1 MSTVKS
7 NFTTGLG
14 GATLRPRVMK
24 WNFLWLLWLPV
35 LLGGCVVTSS
45 SITNLT
51 PSQLVRSNAGFY
63 PVEIVWET
71 NQRAVVEESIQPVVQ
86 VGTNNF
92 VMQRTKMTKNR
103 WEVLL
108 PLETGASNVL
118 YRVRVDYQF
127 YDVPVRRSNSQM
139 SPMYELRVVE
149 PVNAPAP

>member
-1 MSTVKS
+1 
-7 NFTTGLG
+7 
-14 GATLRPRVMK
+14 MK

-35 LLGGCVVTSS
+35 GLAGCVVTDS

-51 PSQLVRSNAGFY
+51 PSQLSRSSAGFY

-71 NQRAVVEESIQPVVQ
+71 NQRAVVDESIQPIVQ

-92 VMQRTKMTKNR
+92 AMQRTKMTKNR

-127 YDVPVRRSNSQM
+127 LDVPVRRSNSQM
-139 SPMYELRVVE
+139 SPMYELRVVDA
-149 PVNAPAP
+149 PNAPVP

>member
-1 MSTVKS
+1 
-7 NFTTGLG
+7 
-14 GATLRPRVMK
+14 MK

-35 LLGGCVVTSS
+35 WLSGCAVTSS

-51 PSQLVRSNAGFY
+51 ASQLPRNNAGFY
-63 PVEIVWET
+63 PIEIVWES
-71 NQRAVVEESIQPVVQ
+71 NQRAVVDESIQPIVQ

-92 VMQRTKMTKNR
+92 AMQRTKLTKNR

-108 PLETGASNVL
+108 PLEIGSTNVL

-149 PVNAPAP
+149 GLNAPAP